1 MTISFDETWR
11 HNPTDLR
18 DILGIFNGQIND
30 MVVKARRTPEQ
41 IFADLDIQPGDRIR
55 LTRKPSSRGG
65 YVAPTATD
73 ASTLE
78 GVVLKVKRKGGKWK
92 VQIAGFDVAG
102 NGIFWNV
109 ADYAVEVLHRAYRWT
124 DEDRAIAAIAGHS
137 AVTWERQSE
146 AVRESMRQSFGPRL
160 ARVKLAL
167 GLEGQQDGVE

>member
-1 MTISFDETWR
+1 MTISFDEGWATPPA
-11 HNPTDLR
+11 NMR
-18 DILGIFNGQIND
+18 DMLGLFNGQIND
-30 MVVKARRTPEQ
+30 MIVQARRTPDQ
-41 IFADLDIQPGDRIR
+41 VFADLDVQPGDRIR

-65 YVAPTATD
+65 YVAPTPTD

-78 GVVLKVKRKGGKWK
+78 GVVTKIKRKGGKWK

-102 NGIFWNV
+102 NGIFWTV
-109 ADYAVEVLHRAYRWT
+109 ADCSVEVLHRVYRWT

-137 AVTWERQSE
+137 AVTWERHSE